1 MIRRILGESN
11 SSAAAR
17 RQLRL
22 REEKEEQQQYE
33 EQQGLEV
40 RKDGSARPLL
50 GVVAPAVDELSMTS
64 KIARMTR
71 ALHCKRAGCG
81 LRLRQRVAAIVIVD
95 LLLSCGAGKNGL
107 MDMLEK
113 R

>member
-17 RQLRL
+17 RL

-33 EQQGLEV
+33 EQQGWGV

-95 LLLSCGAGKNGL
+95 LLLSCGAGI
-107 MDMLEK
+107 MDSWTC
-113 R
+113 